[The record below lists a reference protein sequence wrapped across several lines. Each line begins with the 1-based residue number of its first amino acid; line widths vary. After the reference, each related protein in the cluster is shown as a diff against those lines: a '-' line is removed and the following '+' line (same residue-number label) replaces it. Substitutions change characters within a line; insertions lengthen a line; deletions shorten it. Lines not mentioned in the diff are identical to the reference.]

1 MNCCTGC
8 LVTALEELEHSAV
21 FQATTSNLTVS
32 LEKLMERRMS
42 IHTSNISQV
51 ITELL
56 LKTSSNV

>member
-8 LVTALEELEHSAV
+8 LVPAMEELEHSAV